1 MAVSETYLR
10 FVIDQLRAPIVAKRM
25 FGGVGLYY
33 DEQFFAL
40 IANNTLFFKVDD
52 ANRPDYVAA
61 GMEPFRPYGEGS
73 SSMSYFTV
81 PAEILE
87 DPATLKR
94 WFDKAVA
101 AASTKQR
108 TKKRVRRGKE
118 N

>member
-1 MAVSETYLR
+1 MAVSESYVR
-10 FVIDQLRAPIVAKRM
+10 FVIDQLSVPVVSKRM
-25 FGGVGLYY
+25 FGGAGLYS
-33 DEQFFAL
+33 DGLFFGL

-52 ANRPDYVAA
+52 SNRPDYVAA

-94 WFDKAVA
+94 WFDKAIA
-101 AASTKQR
+101 AASTKQHTR
-108 TKKRVRRGKE
+108 KKARRGTP
-118 N
+118 